1 MNALASLRD
10 QVAALRPQLRFCLRV
25 SVAGL
30 TAFAIARAFN
40 FPLHGLWAVLTAI
53 VVSQVSVGGSLRAT
67 VEYMIGTLCG
77 ALYAAAVGL
86 ILPHATPVT
95 QGAALVASVAPMA
108 VAAAI
113 HPAFR
118 VAPFSAVLVLLIGS
132 ELGQGPIASAAT
144 RVGEVAIGGAVAIV
158 VALIVFPQ
166 RAHELGLEAVCRI
179 LNQMAD
185 LLPTLLA
192 RASRDSDKVQIALAQ
207 SRLGDAVTRFRD
219 LAEEAR
225 RERIVPIVH
234 DPDPAPLARTLI
246 RIRHDLVMLSRA
258 TVEPLPEP
266 ISPRLEPALDRFG
279 EAAAAFL
286 HGSADALAGR
296 ESPPPI
302 APTETALG
310 AYGAEVA
317 AIRNAGLSRGMETA
331 GVERFFALG
340 FSLEQL
346 CRDLADLAPRVQ
358 EHAEKDRRQS
368 RP

>member
-1 MNALASLRD
+1 MGALASFRD

-25 SVAGL
+25 SVAGVA
-30 TAFAIARAFN
+30 AFAIAKGLN

-86 ILPHATPVT
+86 ILPHATPIS
-95 QGAALVASVAPMA
+95 QAAALVVSVAPMA

-132 ELGQGPIASAAT
+132 ELGESPIVSAAT

-158 VALIVFPQ
+158 VALLVLPQ
-166 RAHELGLEAVCRI
+166 RAHGLGLEAACRI

-185 LLPTLLA
+185 LLPKLIT
-192 RASRDSDKVQIALAQ
+192 RVSRDSDKVQIGLAQ
-207 SRLGDAVTRFRD
+207 NRLGDAVTKFQG

-225 RERIVPIVH
+225 RERVVSIVR
-234 DPDPAPLARTLI
+234 DPDPAPLARTLL

-258 TVEPLPEP
+258 TVEPLPET
-266 ISPRLEPALDRFG
+266 ISRRLDPALDRFG
-279 EAAAAFL
+279 KEAAAFL
-286 HGSADALAGR
+286 RGSADALADR
-296 ESPPPI
+296 KSPPPI
-302 APTETALG
+302 VPTEAALA

-317 AIRNAGLSRGMETA
+317 AIRNEGVSRGMETS

-368 RP
+368 QP